1 MKLLNYTTL
10 YFSLILVVII
20 PIWAGLFYFSMLEE
34 IYDSMDDGLDNQRML
49 IITKAAQDSTVLTKH
64 SFEEGNYSISQISKE
79 QARGYKDV
87 FLDTLMY
94 MENEKDFEPVR
105 LLKTVFINNGNCYS
119 MQVITSMVEEDDLIL
134 DLTYS
139 LLWLYFGLIITIIF
153 LNNSLLRNI
162 WKPFNI
168 LMNQLKTFNINQSQP
183 LKLSKTRITEFN
195 TLQNAVQR
203 FLSNSVQTYNQQKQ
217 FIENASHELQ
227 TPVAITINKLELLA
241 ESSRLSAYDSEL
253 LSSALNNLERL
264 KRLNQSLLLLSKI
277 ENQQFAENT
286 KVNIN
291 ETCKR
296 ISENFTDQIDF
307 CNLQFSLK
315 EDGICTWK
323 MNADLAYILISNVI
337 KNAIKHSPRGG
348 NINILITERTFRIEN
363 TGDSALDE
371 KIIFQRFQKNGKS
384 NDSTGLGLAIVK
396 AIASIS
402 DLSLEYTYQNKHIF
416 TISEMKTI

>member
-1 MKLLNYTTL
+1 M
-10 YFSLILVVII
+10 II

-49 IITKAAQDSTVLTKH
+49 IITKAEKDSTVLFKQT
-64 SFEEGNYSISQISKE
+64 FEEGNYSISQISKQ
-79 QARGYKDV
+79 QAQGYKDI

-105 LLKTVFINNGNCYS
+105 LLKTVFVNNGDYYS
-119 MQVITSMVEEDDLIL
+119 LQVITSMVEEDDLIL

-168 LMNQLKTFNINQSQP
+168 LMNQLTTFNINQSQP
-183 LKLSKTRITEFN
+183 LNLSKTRITEFD
-195 TLQNAVQR
+195 TLQKTVQR
-203 FLSNSVQTYNQQKQ
+203 FLSNSVETYNQQKQ

-241 ESSRLSAYDSEL
+241 ESSQLSAQDSEL

-286 KVNIN
+286 NVNIN
-291 ETCKR
+291 ELSKR
-296 ISENFTDQIDF
+296 ISENFSDQIDF
-307 CNLQFSLK
+307 HNLQFSLK
-315 EDGICTWK
+315 EDGICTWN
-323 MNADLAYILISNVI
+323 MNADLADILITNLI
-337 KNAIKHSPRGG
+337 RNAVKHSPSGG
-348 NINILITERTFRIEN
+348 TINVWITEKTFTIEN
-363 TGDSALDE
+363 SGDITLDE
-371 KIIFQRFQKNGKS
+371 KLMFQRFQKNSKS
-384 NDSTGLGLAIVK
+384 SDSTGLGLAIAK
-396 AIASIS
+396 AIVSIS
-402 DLSLEYTYQNKHIF
+402 HLNLLYQYQRKHIF
-416 TISEMKTI
+416 SINETRSNTD